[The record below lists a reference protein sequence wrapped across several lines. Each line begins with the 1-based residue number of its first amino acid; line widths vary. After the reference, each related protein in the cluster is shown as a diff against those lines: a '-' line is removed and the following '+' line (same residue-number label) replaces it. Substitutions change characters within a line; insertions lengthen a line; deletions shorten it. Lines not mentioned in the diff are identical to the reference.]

1 MTGTDR
7 TMRPLETADFAR
19 LAVLQ
24 NAVNSAAGWHMVTSG
39 EELEDEISAPYVSL
53 PADGRCIEADGVLV
67 GYVHTYMVDST
78 ERELRCHV
86 FGGVHPDHRRRGHGT
101 ALLGWGVARALE
113 QLGSNPLGLP
123 TAVRVESMAGDSATE
138 ALLASHGFVPVRWF
152 NDLRLALTAAPHL
165 APPAGVTVAPWDPGR
180 GEELRT
186 VKNDAFR
193 DHWGSTPTS
202 IEGWAQMTGGFGA
215 RPDLSFMALEGDRIV
230 GLLLSHRYPDDDAV
244 IGGRYGWVDKIATLR
259 SHRGRGIAT
268 ALLGAAIGAYARE
281 GLTHAALNVD
291 TGNPTGAFGL
301 YTRLGF
307 EPFRGAVTHELTR
320 AG

>member
-1 MTGTDR
+1 
-7 TMRPLETADFAR
+7 
-19 LAVLQ
+19 
-24 NAVNSAAGWHMVTSG
+24 
-39 EELEDEISAPYVSL
+39 
-53 PADGRCIEADGVLV
+53 
-67 GYVHTYMVDST
+67 
-78 ERELRCHV
+78 
-86 FGGVHPDHRRRGHGT
+86 
-101 ALLGWGVARALE
+101 
-113 QLGSNPLGLP
+113 
-123 TAVRVESMAGDSATE
+123 MAGDSATE

-152 NDLRLALTAAPHL
+152 NDLRLALDTAPNP

-180 GEELRT
+180 GEELRA

-268 ALLGAAIGAYARE
+268 ALLGAANGAYARE